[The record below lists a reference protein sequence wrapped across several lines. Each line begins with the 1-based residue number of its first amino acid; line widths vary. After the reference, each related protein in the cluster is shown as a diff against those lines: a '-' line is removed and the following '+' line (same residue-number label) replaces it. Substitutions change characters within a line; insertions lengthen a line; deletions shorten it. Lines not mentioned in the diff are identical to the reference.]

1 VVGDKRMADERAD
14 RKRRYQ
20 QDNRKPPP
28 RDLDGGKKKYE
39 EFAIVLDFLPKG
51 HADDKKPM
59 YAREPLIQVI
69 GDTFF
74 TLLELIP
81 KKNANIK
88 IRETIFIGKGPRSF
102 IDHVKGRISYDELT
116 ASAKF
121 ELPNIIHDIIEKDS
135 KRFLQFFNES
145 RPLTTRMHQLELLPG
160 IGKKLM
166 WNILEERKKEP
177 FSDFKNVSNRVRIP
191 DPISVIEKRVII
203 ELQGSDKYRVF
214 TRHPPQEHK
223 EFRD

>member
-1 VVGDKRMADERAD
+1 MAQERRRRPYPNDLKGGATD
-14 RKRRYQ
+14 RS
-20 QDNRKPPP
+20 
-28 RDLDGGKKKYE
+28 KKKYE
-39 EFAIVLDFLPKG
+39 EYAIVLNFMPKG

-81 KKNANIK
+81 KKNATIN
-88 IRETIFIGKGPRSF
+88 IREKIFIGKGPRSI

-116 ASAKF
+116 AAAKF
-121 ELPNIIHDIIEKDS
+121 ELPEVICEIINAS
-135 KRFLQFFNES
+135 PQQFVSFFNES

-166 WNILEERKKEP
+166 WDILEDRKKKP
-177 FSDFKNVSNRVRIP
+177 FASFKDISDRIRIP
-191 DPISVIEKRVII
+191 DPVTMIEKRILA
-203 ELQGSDKYRVF
+203 EMQNSDKYRVF
-214 TRHPPQEHK
+214 TRPPPQTTK
-223 EFRD
+223 

>member
-1 VVGDKRMADERAD
+1 MAQERRGRPYPNDLKGGATD
-14 RKRRYQ
+14 RS
-20 QDNRKPPP
+20 
-28 RDLDGGKKKYE
+28 KKKYE
-39 EFAIVLDFLPKG
+39 EYAIVLNFMPKG

-81 KKNANIK
+81 KKNATIN
-88 IRETIFIGKGPRSF
+88 IREKIFIGKGPRSI

-116 ASAKF
+116 AAAKF
-121 ELPNIIHDIIEKDS
+121 ELPEVISEIINAS
-135 KRFLQFFNES
+135 PQQFVSFFNES

-166 WNILEERKKEP
+166 WDILEDRKKKP
-177 FSDFKNVSNRVRIP
+177 FASFKDISDRIRIP
-191 DPISVIEKRVII
+191 DPVTMIEKRILA
-203 ELQGSDKYRVF
+203 EMQNSDKYRVF
-214 TRHPPQEHK
+214 TRPPPQTTK
-223 EFRD
+223 